1 MGVGSNSLPLWGDH
15 LEGYRHPHLPRV
27 EALDKLWQEV
37 SSKPLYAPRT
47 FSKYLKLRWKMSLRQ
62 VDAKQVEVIAPLGKV
77 NDCSSCTDICCVGP
91 HSTVSLRLQDIAA
104 LIDLGRDDLIT
115 MEKPDFP
122 EHTRAKR
129 SALRKTLAST
139 GWRTFPVLKKDSMGA
154 CAALGRDGQC
164 GLFPHWPLS
173 CARFPYSLHS
183 NCRVSRTM
191 VWALCWTPL
200 SRLCAEMVA
209 LDSVSPWPT
218 TPSHSISAVKCGS
231 QINPASGA
239 PGLYAQWFSEATVSR
254 HYRPTYMKS

>member
-1 MGVGSNSLPLWGDH
+1 VGVVSNSLPLWGGH
-15 LEGYRHPHLPRV
+15 LEGYRHPHLPTV
-27 EALDKLWQEV
+27 EALDTLWQEV

-47 FSKYLKLRWKMSLRQ
+47 LSKYLKLRYKMSLRQ

-183 NCRVSRTM
+183 NCREVFYSQRCDAFWIRQDAREVVS
-191 VWALCWTPL
+191 
-200 SRLCAEMVA
+200 EMVVKA
-209 LDSVSPWPT
+209 VDAYNARIRDAVLLSYAPQRLDELGLLKYLVQAK
-218 TPSHSISAVKCGS
+218 PSD
-231 QINPASGA
+231 
-239 PGLYAQWFSEATVSR
+239 EAFI
-254 HYRPTYMKS
+254 